1 MDNIL
6 NIEDK
11 DLESLFS
18 PREKNSHKGTYGE
31 VLCICGSY
39 RESGISMCGAAYLC
53 GLAAYRCG
61 AGIVRIYTHKENYAP
76 IAANLP
82 EAVYELYD
90 SEIDKDRLADLSK
103 RADCVVVGCG
113 LGTDKRAIDIVS
125 TAIRHAEKHLVID
138 ADALNI
144 MAKEPR
150 LWKLVRAKC
159 VITPHIGEMSRL
171 MGKSVGEIAENI
183 VPFAESFS
191 REHGVVSVLKDY
203 KTVVSDGNIT
213 YINNSGNPSMA
224 KGGSGDVLSGILGG
238 MLAQKNITK
247 DKSLAYVVA
256 CGVYLH
262 GRAGDESA
270 KKYGQYSPIARDIA
284 SAIPEILMKKL

>member
-1 MDNIL
+1 MNTAL

-31 VLCICGSY
+31 VLCVCGSY
-39 RESGISMCGAAYLC
+39 REDGISMCGAAYLC
-53 GLAAYRCG
+53 GISAYRCG
-61 AGIVRIYTHKENYAP
+61 AGIVRIYTHKNNYAP
-76 IAANLP
+76 IAASLP
-82 EAVYELYD
+82 EAVYELYSD
-90 SEIDKDRLADLSK
+90 EIDKDRLANLSK

-125 TAIRHAEKHLVID
+125 TAIRYAENYLIID

-171 MGKSVGEIAENI
+171 TGKPIGEIAENI
-183 VPFAESFS
+183 VSFAKDFAMEKS
-191 REHGVVSVLKDY
+191 VVCVLKDY
-203 KTVVSDGNIT
+203 KTVISDGNVT

-238 MLAQKNITK
+238 MLAQKNIANK
-247 DKSLAYVVA
+247 GNLAYIVA
-256 CGVYLH
+256 AGVYLH
-262 GRAGDESA
+262 GRAGDRSA
-270 KKYGQYSPIARDIA
+270 EKYGQYSPIAGDIA
-284 SAIPEILMKKL
+284 AAIPEIIVKCF

>member
-31 VLCICGSY
+31 VLCVCGSY
-39 RESGISMCGAAYLC
+39 RDDEISMCGAAYLS
-53 GLAAYRCG
+53 AVSAYRCG
-61 AGIVRIYTHKENYAP
+61 AGIVRIYTHKNNYAP

-90 SEIDKDRLADLSK
+90 GEIDKDRLATLSK
-103 RADCVVVGCG
+103 KADCVVVGSG

-125 TAIRHAEKHLVID
+125 TAIRYADNYLVID

-171 MGKSVGEIAENI
+171 VGAPVCEIAENI
-183 VPFAESFS
+183 VSFAKTFA
-191 REHGVVSVLKDY
+191 REKNVVCVLKDY
-203 KTVVSDGNIT
+203 KTVVSDGKVT
-213 YINNSGNPSMA
+213 YINNSGSPSMA
-224 KGGSGDVLSGILGG
+224 KGGSGDVLSGIISGI
-238 MLAQKNITK
+238 LAQKKMCDNREL
-247 DKSLAYVVA
+247 SYLAA

-262 GRAGDESA
+262 GRAGEKSA
-270 KKYGQYSPIARDIA
+270 EKYGDYSPLARDIVA
-284 SAIPEILMKKL
+284 AIPKIIAKSM

>member
-1 MDNIL
+1 MNTAF

-31 VLCICGSY
+31 VLCVCGSY
-39 RESGISMCGAAYLC
+39 RDDGISMCGAAYLC
-53 GLAAYRCG
+53 ALASYRCG
-61 AGIVRIYTHKENYAP
+61 AGIVRIYTHKNNYAP

-90 SEIDKDRLADLSK
+90 GEIDKDRLASLAK
-103 RADCVVVGCG
+103 KADCVVVGCG
-113 LGTDKRAIDIVS
+113 LGTDKRAVDIVS
-125 TAIRHAEKHLVID
+125 TAIRHAEGYLVID

-144 MAKEPR
+144 MAREPR

-171 MGKSVGEIAENI
+171 TGAGIGEIAENT
-183 VPFAESFS
+183 VSFAKSFAKE
-191 REHGVVSVLKDY
+191 RGVVCVLKDY

-213 YINNSGNPSMA
+213 YINNSGCPSMA
-224 KGGSGDVLSGILGG
+224 KGGSGDVLSGIIAGI
-238 MLAQKNITK
+238 LAQGKMS
-247 DKSLAYVVA
+247 DGRPLSYLAA

-262 GRAGDESA
+262 GRAGEESA
-270 KKYGQYSPIARDIA
+270 KKYGVYSPIARDIA
-284 SAIPEILMKKL
+284 GAIPKIIVKDM

>member
-31 VLCICGSY
+31 VLCVCGSY
-39 RESGISMCGAAYLC
+39 REDEISMCGAAYLS
-53 GLAAYRCG
+53 AISAYRCG
-61 AGIVRIYTHKENYAP
+61 AGIVRIYTHKNNYAP

-82 EAVYELYD
+82 EAVYELYSD
-90 SEIDKDRLADLSK
+90 KIDRERLASLVNK
-103 RADCVVVGCG
+103 AECVLVGCG
-113 LGTDKRAIDIVS
+113 RGTDERAVKILKIVLEE
-125 TAIRHAEKHLVID
+125 AKKYLVID

-144 MAKEPR
+144 MAKKPQMWSF
-150 LWKLVRAKC
+150 LRAKC

-171 MGKSVGEIAENI
+171 TSTPVGEIAENI
-183 VPFAESFS
+183 VAFAESFAKEKS
-191 REHGVVSVLKDY
+191 VVCVLKDY

-213 YINNSGNPSMA
+213 YINSSGNPSMA
-224 KGGSGDVLSGILGG
+224 KGGSGDVLAGIISGIL
-238 MLAQKNITK
+238 AQKRMTEDK
-247 DKSLAYVVA
+247 DLSYLAA

-270 KKYGQYSPIARDIA
+270 RIYGEYSPLSRDIA
-284 SAIPEILMKKL
+284 AAIPKIIVKNM